1 MAPSPQALLRPYRC
15 GICSLQ
21 FRGESECNRHMSLHS
36 RPDRDPAASLRL
48 APNQQAGLGSAHAV
62 SHSLSQMWSHLH
74 GQSNEDF
81 SGSANGFA
89 MPPFSHSQCLPGQDA
104 PGLGNS
110 GMMQSFSHPK
120 DMFTSE
126 AIKTEPF
133 DGDSVTN
140 SATSHLRGE
149 GQGNDDN
156 KGRHAGHGRKA
167 LDHLTRFHQPHH
179 TGKQPF
185 LCGVCGAGY
194 VRAHEL
200 KMHLRKHTGLRP
212 FSCVECGAS
221 FASSSNLIRH
231 QRTHSGEKPF
241 KCNQCMGAFTHKG
254 ALINHERIHSGQRP
268 YECDLCGAAFARC
281 DALSRHKKTHKEN
294 RIKQEEDPA
303 SIDLFGLQ
311 NWQF

>member
-1 MAPSPQALLRPYRC
+1 MTASPQALLRPYRC

-36 RPDRDPAASLRL
+36 RPDRDPAASLPL
-48 APNQQAGLGSAHAV
+48 APSQRAGVSSASAV
-62 SHSLSQMWSHLH
+62 SHSLSQMWSYLH
-74 GQSNEDF
+74 SQSNEDF
-81 SGSANGFA
+81 SCNMNGFA
-89 MPPFSHSQCLPGQDA
+89 MPPFSQSQGLPGQIA
-104 PGLGNS
+104 PSVSNS
-110 GMMQSFSHPK
+110 MMMQSFSHPK
-120 DMFTSE
+120 DMFASE
-126 AIKTEPF
+126 AVKTEPF
-133 DGDSVTN
+133 DGDCVTN
-140 SATSHLRGE
+140 SGTSHVRNKDKV
-149 GQGNDDN
+149 QGSDDN
-156 KGRHAGHGRKA
+156 KGGHAGHCGKT
-167 LDHLTRFHQPHH
+167 LDHLSRLQLPHH

-194 VRAHEL
+194 LRAQQL

-231 QRTHSGEKPF
+231 QRTHSGEKPY
-241 KCNQCMGAFTHKG
+241 KCNQCTGAFTHKG

-294 RIKQEEDPA
+294 RIKQEEE
-303 SIDLFGLQ
+303 SGSSDLFGLQ
-311 NWQF
+311 S